1 MHRVVLPLLAG
12 CGALALAACGSSA
25 AAGTT
30 TPKPGTSPTPRAGA
44 RAFNGAAGQLV
55 QIKGQTLIVSNA
67 QGDTT
72 VAYTSSTPIT
82 QTSTATFADIT
93 SGECISATGTK
104 DTSGA
109 ITASNVTVRN
119 ATNGSCTAAGVF
131 GPGGPGGGAGNGGA
145 TRTPNPNRTPNP
157 SFSPPANLGRAN
169 GLVTAVNGTSV
180 TVQETGATGTTSS
193 TTITVPTT
201 VQVSRI
207 DTVDS
212 SALQT
217 GECLTALGQKDSS
230 GTVQARTLT
239 IVPAGP
245 NGCAAGGGFGGGRFG
260 GGGFPGGGFP
270 GGGGGS
276 GTGGTA
282 A

>member
-12 CGALALAACGSSA
+12 FGGLAVAACGSSA

-30 TPKPGTSPTPRAGA
+30 TPKPGSSPTPRAGA
-44 RAFNGAAGQLV
+44 RAFNGAFGQLV

-72 VAYTSSTPIT
+72 VAYTGSTTIT

-93 SGECISATGTK
+93 TGECLTATGTK
-104 DTSGA
+104 DSTGA
-109 ITASNVTVRN
+109 VTAANVTVRN
-119 ATNGSCTAAGVF
+119 ATNGSCSAGSIF
-131 GPGGPGGGAGNGGA
+131 GGPGGGAGNGGG
-145 TRTPNPNRTPNP
+145 TRTPDPNRTPNP

-180 TVQETGATGTTSS
+180 TVQETNTTGTTSI
-193 TTITVPTT
+193 TITVPTT
-201 VQVSRI
+201 VRVNRI

-217 GECLTALGQKDSS
+217 GECVTAVGQKDSS
-230 GTVQARTLT
+230 GTVQARALT

-245 NGCAAGGGFGGGRFG
+245 NGCTAGGGGGFFGGGRFG
-260 GGGFPGGGFP
+260 GGGGGGFP
-270 GGGGGS
+270 GSGGGS
-276 GTGGTA
+276 GTGSTA

>member
-12 CGALALAACGSSA
+12 FGALAVAACGSSA

-30 TPKPGTSPTPRAGA
+30 TPKPGTSPTPRGA
-44 RAFNGAAGQLV
+44 RAFNGASGQLV

-72 VAYTSSTPIT
+72 VDYTSSTTIT

-93 SGECISATGTK
+93 TGECLTASGTK
-104 DTSGA
+104 DSTGA
-109 ITASNVTVRN
+109 VTAANVTVRN
-119 ATNGSCTAAGVF
+119 AVNGSCSVASAF
-131 GPGGPGGGAGNGGA
+131 GPGGPGGGIGGG

-180 TVQETGATGTTSS
+180 TVQDTTTSGTTT

-201 VQVSRI
+201 VRVSRI

-217 GECLTALGQKDSS
+217 GECVTAIGQKDSS
-230 GTVQARTLT
+230 NVVQARALT

-245 NGCAAGGGFGGGRFG
+245 NGCTAGGGGFFGGGRFG
-260 GGGFPGGGFP
+260 GGGGGFP
-270 GGGGGS
+270 GGGGGT

>member
-1 MHRVVLPLLAG
+1 MNRVVLPVLAG
-12 CGALALAACGSSA
+12 VGALTLAACGSA

-30 TPKPGTSPTPRAGA
+30 TPKPGASPTPRNGA
-44 RAFNGAAGQLV
+44 RALNRAFGQLV

-72 VAYTSSTPIT
+72 VTYTSSTPIT

-93 SGECISATGTK
+93 TGECLSATGTK
-104 DTSGA
+104 DSSGA
-109 ITASNVTVRN
+109 VTASNVTVRN
-119 ATNGSCTAAGVF
+119 AVNGSCSAASLF
-131 GPGGPGGGAGNGGA
+131 GPGGPGGGNGGA

-157 SFSPPANLGRAN
+157 SFAPPANLGRAN

-180 TVQETGATGTTSS
+180 TVQEQSPGGGTTS

-201 VQVSRI
+201 VRVSRV

-217 GECLTALGQKDSS
+217 GECVTAAGQKDSS
-230 GTVQARTLT
+230 GTVQARALT

-245 NGCAAGGGFGGGRFG
+245 NGCTAGGGGFFGGGRFG
-260 GGGFPGGGFP
+260 GGGAGFP
-270 GGGGGS
+270 GGG
-276 GTGGTA
+276 TA
-282 A
+282 PA

>member
-1 MHRVVLPLLAG
+1 MNRLVLPLLAG
-12 CGALALAACGSSA
+12 AGALALAACGSA

-30 TPKPGTSPTPRAGA
+30 TPKPGASPTPRNGA
-44 RAFNGAAGQLV
+44 RAFNGAFGQLV

-72 VAYTSSTPIT
+72 VTYTSSTPIT
-82 QTSTATFADIT
+82 QTSTATFADIAT
-93 SGECISATGTK
+93 GECLTATGTK
-104 DTSGA
+104 DAGGA
-109 ITASNVTVRN
+109 VTASNVTVRN
-119 ATNGSCTAAGVF
+119 AVNGSCSAAAIF
-131 GPGGPGGGAGNGGA
+131 GPGGPGGAGNGGA

-157 SFSPPANLGRAN
+157 SFSPPANLGRAS

-180 TVQETGATGTTSS
+180 TVQDTTSTGTTTS
-193 TTITVPTT
+193 TITVPTT
-201 VQVSRI
+201 VRVSRI
-207 DTVDS
+207 DTVDT

-217 GECLTALGQKDSS
+217 GECLTAAGQKDSS
-230 GTVQARTLT
+230 GTVQARALT

-245 NGCAAGGGFGGGRFG
+245 NGCTAGGGGFFGGGRFG
-260 GGGFPGGGFP
+260 GGGGFP
-270 GGGGGS
+270 GGGGS

>member
-1 MHRVVLPLLAG
+1 MNRVVLPVLAG
-12 CGALALAACGSSA
+12 VGALALAACGSA

-30 TPKPGTSPTPRAGA
+30 TPKPGSSPTPRNGA
-44 RAFNGAAGQLV
+44 RAFNGAFGQLV

-67 QGDTT
+67 QGDST
-72 VAYTSSTPIT
+72 VDYTSSTVIT

-93 SGECISATGTK
+93 SGECLTATGTK
-104 DTSGA
+104 DSSGQV
-109 ITASNVTVRN
+109 TASNVTVRN
-119 ATNGSCTAAGVF
+119 AVNGSCSAAALF
-131 GPGGPGGGAGNGGA
+131 GPGGPGGGRNGGA
-145 TRTPNPNRTPNP
+145 PRTPNPNASPRP

-169 GLVTAVNGTSV
+169 GLVTGVDGTSV
-180 TVQETGATGTTSS
+180 TVQDTSASGGATT

-201 VQVSRI
+201 VRVSRV

-217 GECLTALGQKDSS
+217 GECVTAAGQKDSS
-230 GTVQARTLT
+230 GALQARSLT

-245 NGCAAGGGFGGGRFG
+245 SGCTAGGGFGGGRFG
-260 GGGFPGGGFP
+260 GGGGGFP
-270 GGGGGS
+270 GGGGT
-276 GTGGTA
+276 GTGSTA